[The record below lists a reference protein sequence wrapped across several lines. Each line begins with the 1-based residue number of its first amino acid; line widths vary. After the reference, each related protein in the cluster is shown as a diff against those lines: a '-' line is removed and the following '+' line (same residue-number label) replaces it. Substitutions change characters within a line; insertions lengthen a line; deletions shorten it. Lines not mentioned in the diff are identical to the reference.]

1 MCNACLEDDVA
12 ECNQEQT
19 TQNCLSPTTDSC
31 FTGAGRYKYN
41 NGSTTVYIG
50 IARGCVDC
58 STTEKACEEFTK
70 YFNALPQ
77 NWTLSDCNIVCC
89 KGDKCNNQT
98 ISVKPTT
105 ISPSVSA
112 SVTTTTKSAEKVPT
126 TTSHAS
132 RHVSITVVLAIA
144 AIIGALF
151 F

>member
-58 STTEKACEEFTK
+58 SSKEPFVYVYIT
-70 YFNALPQ
+70 
-77 NWTLSDCNIVCC
+77 SDYIPFQ
-89 KGDKCNNQT
+89 KKKLT
-98 ISVKPTT
+98 
-105 ISPSVSA
+105 
-112 SVTTTTKSAEKVPT
+112 
-126 TTSHAS
+126 
-132 RHVSITVVLAIA
+132 
-144 AIIGALF
+144 
-151 F
+151 